1 MALLAMEDH
10 TSIKL
15 GPDLQPVVPDYYTDG
30 NVTLDQQQG
39 CQQIHHRPCFKLKD
53 EDGKGYR
60 ARLLIQN
67 VGMKNTIRRF
77 LEAGLD
83 GDVGGAYKYYDM
95 ARTTI
100 MCFPEGMNH
109 KVPTSW
115 KNLLSAARTFLKLC
129 INVSSKGNVEYEKWN
144 CNVCNVSVQPQK
156 KKHVVIWECPCCLG
170 RPSLM
175 HHMFIYTRG
184 NSDMNKF
191 YNYLLNTKLLEES

>member
-1 MALLAMEDH
+1 MNFLSFFDFFKFFDDTIGDLLEQMLPSD
-10 TSIKL
+10 S
-15 GPDLQPVVPDYYTDG
+15 
-30 NVTLDQQQG
+30 
-39 CQQIHHRPCFKLKD
+39 
-53 EDGKGYR
+53 
-60 ARLLIQN
+60 
-67 VGMKNTIRRF
+67 RF
-77 LEAGLD
+77 LGSSYVIESHALERPKF
-83 GDVGGAYKYYDM
+83 AYKYYDM

-156 KKHVVIWECPCCLG
+156 KKHMVIWECPCCLG

-191 YNYLLNTKLLEES
+191 YNYLLNTRLLEES